1 MRPQRPVLRYHGGKW
16 LLAPWIISFFP
27 PHRLYCEPFAGAA
40 SVLMRKPRSAAECI
54 NDLDDR
60 IVAVFRCLRDP
71 AKAEELRRRLAL
83 TPFARAEFEE
93 SYLPAVDEIDAV
105 RKTIVLSFM
114 GHGSDSVGRG
124 YRTGFRCK
132 DTEGRAL
139 PSNEWA
145 NWPDQVP
152 AFVKRL
158 SGVAIERRDAAE
170 VINRLD
176 APGALFY
183 VDPPYPTHTRTASV
197 GKHGYRHEL
206 TDDEHRAL
214 SKTLHAVDGMVV
226 MSGYA
231 CPLYDRELYRDWERH
246 EKKTLADGARPRT
259 EVVWLN
265 PACSIALVVAR
276 QQGVFQLDPK
286 EVFRGKEAQETH
298 TQETQTESSAGP
310 DKSGGRDVLSAA
322 TA

>member
-1 MRPQRPVLRYHGGKW
+1 VSDVLSRPVLRYHGGKFI
-16 LLAPWIISFFP
+16 LAPWIIGFFP
-27 PHRLYCEPFAGAA
+27 PHRMYCEPFAGAA
-40 SVLMRKPRSAAECI
+40 SVLMQKPRSTAECI

-71 AKAEELRRRLAL
+71 EKAEELRRRLVL

-93 SYLPAVDEIDAV
+93 SYSPAVDEIDAV

-145 NWPDQVP
+145 NWPDQIP
-152 AFVKRL
+152 AFIQRL
-158 SGVAIERRDAAE
+158 RRVAIERRDAVE
-170 VINRLD
+170 VINRID
-176 APGALFY
+176 AVGTLFY
-183 VDPPYPTHTRTASV
+183 VDPPYPAHARTSSV

-206 TDDEHRAL
+206 SDDQHCELA
-214 SKTLHAVDGMVV
+214 KTLHAVEGMVV
-226 MSGYA
+226 LSGYA
-231 CPLYDRELYRDWERH
+231 CPLYDRDLYPDWERH
-246 EKKTLADGARPRT
+246 ETKALADGARPRM

-265 PACSIALVVAR
+265 PACSAALEASRSQAR
-276 QQGVFQLDPK
+276 MF
-286 EVFRGKEAQETH
+286 A
-298 TQETQTESSAGP
+298 
-310 DKSGGRDVLSAA
+310 
-322 TA
+322 